1 MLDLELAPLRDRGED
16 VQLLGLEYFR
26 RLCGGETTAEQ
37 EKRYLDMLAQ
47 VRDYAWYGN
56 IRELQNFTERV
67 HILLENGNEVG
78 SGVMTEIM
86 RRRSAGA
93 PQPRR
98 APAEETDS
106 RERSAIEAALR
117 NYPDSMED
125 AAKSLGCSRQ
135 TLWRKMKKFGITRP

>member
-1 MLDLELAPLRDRGED
+1 
-16 VQLLGLEYFR
+16 
-26 RLCGGETTAEQ
+26 
-37 EKRYLDMLAQ
+37 MLAQ

-67 HILLENGNEVG
+67 HILLQNGTEVG

-135 TLWRKMKKFGITRP
+135 TLWRKMKKYGITRV